1 MGNGAVDITE
11 NGATRLMAAL
21 AAQEIR
27 DFFNGC
33 DNKEDAERS
42 LQLLL
47 QIIAGAVPATPNSE
61 GSCTQST
68 ITQQTSSAE
77 PSEIA
82 ADTMEIKD
90 VF

>member
-1 MGNGAVDITE
+1 MSTGTIDITE
-11 NGATRLMAAL
+11 NGATRLMAAM

-47 QIIAGAVPATPNSE
+47 SIIAGAVPATPNSE
-61 GSCTQST
+61 GSGTQPT
-68 ITQQTSSAE
+68 VNQQRQ
-77 PSEIA
+77 PKIRQ
-82 ADTMEIKD
+82 KKLHQ
-90 VF
+90 